1 MTAKELERRNSIVE
15 VLEDDLNSL
24 EEKIKLNNKPVVV
37 GVGVSFKRD
46 GTEEADGT
54 KNLSNK
60 DLMSAQTVMLKQQG
74 EVEKIILGSTQ
85 NIISISRN
93 MTDELDI
100 HDKLLTDVNQNI
112 DHTQVRMDKTNYR
125 MKELLY
131 KSSDCCLIT
140 VILILIAIVI
150 LIIFFL

>member
-131 KSSDCCLIT
+131 
-140 VILILIAIVI
+140 
-150 LIIFFL
+150 